1 MRIVFSD
8 RFVRDYAGLPR
19 ELRARIDKQIEM
31 LASNP
36 DHPSLDLKK
45 MSGVTGIW
53 RVKVTGGYRIT
64 LRIERDVAVLRRVGP
79 HDILKTP

>member
-8 RFVRDYAGLPR
+8 RFVRDYAKLPR
-19 ELRARIDKQIEM
+19 EIRARVDKQIEL
-31 LASNP
+31 LASSP

-64 LRIERDVAVLRRVGP
+64 LRIEGDIAVLRRVGP